1 MRISEKGI
9 DLIKYYEG
17 LHDGD
22 LSTIGLQPKMC
33 PAGIWTQGYGH
44 AIVYKGQ
51 FLKGKQNRDL
61 AFKLYTL
68 KNEDEAK
75 ALLIE
80 DLIKYENK
88 VNREIKIKLNQNQFD
103 ALVSHT
109 FNTGGS
115 NTLFKLINEKADIN
129 IIKNWWTTKYISA
142 GGKQLKGLI
151 LRRETEFNLY
161 KK

>member
-1 MRISEKGI
+1 
-9 DLIKYYEG
+9 

>member
-1 MRISEKGI
+1 MRTDESGI
-9 DLIKYYEG
+9 DLIETFEG

-22 LSTIGLQPKMC
+22 LTIIGLQPKMC

-51 FLKGKQNRDL
+51 FLKGKENRDL

-80 DLIKYENK
+80 DLLKYENK
-88 VNREIKIKLNQNQFD
+88 INREIKIKLNQNQFD